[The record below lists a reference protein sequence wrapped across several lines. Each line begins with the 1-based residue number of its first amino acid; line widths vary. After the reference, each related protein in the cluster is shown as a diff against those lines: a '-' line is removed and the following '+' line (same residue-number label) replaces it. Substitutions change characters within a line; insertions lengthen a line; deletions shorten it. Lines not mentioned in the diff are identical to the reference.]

1 MNERNKG
8 VLNKGERSGWMND
21 WMKERKDEN
30 RKKGMKEGKNERKK
44 ERRKEGGEEG
54 KKVRNKP
61 LVIKSITLL
70 FYWVSL
76 FLKILRIQF
85 FLVFV

>member
-30 RKKGMKEGKNERKK
+30 RKKGMKEGKNG
-44 ERRKEGGEEG
+44 ERRE
-54 KKVRNKP
+54 R
-61 LVIKSITLL
+61 
-70 FYWVSL
+70 
-76 FLKILRIQF
+76 R
-85 FLVFV
+85 